1 MLIAALKQHAAHR
14 PTHSA
19 VEWAGGRLDY
29 TTLWSCVRSLADELS
44 RRGISALA
52 LALPNGAP
60 WVVADLAALLAGITL
75 VPLPPFFSPG
85 QIRHCLEQTGAQ
97 AILTPSPAALT
108 GIDLTGT
115 AATVSLRVA
124 GEELVLV
131 LLQPAGETD
140 LPSGIAKITYT
151 SGTTG
156 EPKGVMLEA
165 SAMAEV
171 AASLAEVAPLGN
183 NDRHLC
189 LTPLAV
195 LLENIGGVYAPL
207 LAGLTT
213 VLPPAHQTG
222 IMGAAGLDAEVM
234 AGALTKFRAA
244 SAILT
249 PGMLQRLV
257 ATGRQ
262 APGHLRFL
270 AVGGAPVSP
279 RLLQQAQRLNL
290 PVYEG
295 YGLSECASVVAMNQP
310 QSNRSGSVGKPLPH
324 IEIRIDPT
332 GEVLVRG
339 NLFRGYLGGEAPE
352 LEQGWWRT
360 GDLGHLDDDGFLHL
374 TGRRKNLFITAFG
387 RNVAPEWVER
397 ELILQPAILQ
407 AAVFGE
413 ARPWNLALILP
424 APGADEAAIGEAL
437 ATVNHSLPDYAR
449 VSRWLPVDEPFS
461 LNNGQLTATGRLR
474 RGTLWAHYGRRIE
487 QYYIEEEM
495 TL

>member
-1 MLIAALKQHAAHR
+1 MLTAALEQHAAHQAHR
-14 PTHSA
+14 SA
-19 VEWAGGRLDY
+19 IEWSGGRLDY
-29 TTLWSCVRSLADELS
+29 TALWSCVRALAEDLT
-44 RRGISALA
+44 RRGISVLA

-60 WVVADLAALLAGITL
+60 WVVADLAALLADITL

-85 QIRHCLEQTGAQ
+85 QIKHCLEQTGAQ
-97 AILTPSPAALT
+97 AMLTPP
-108 GIDLTGT
+108 T
-115 AATVSLRVA
+115 AAFTGLDLSRATATVPIRVA
-124 GEELVLV
+124 GEELALIR
-131 LLQPAGETD
+131 LQPAVAAD
-140 LPSGIAKITYT
+140 LPPGIAKITYT

-165 SAMAEV
+165 GAMTAV
-171 AASLAEVAPLGN
+171 AASLAEIAPLRE

-213 VLPPAHQTG
+213 VLPSAHQTG
-222 IMGAAGLDAEVM
+222 MMGATGLDAEVM
-234 AGALTKFRAA
+234 ARALTKFHAA

-257 ATGRQ
+257 ATGQ
-262 APGHLRFL
+262 SAPGHLRFL

-295 YGLSECASVVAMNQP
+295 YGLSECASVVTMNRP
-310 QSNRSGSVGKPLPH
+310 EVDRGGSVGKPLPH
-324 IEIRIDPT
+324 LEIRIDPT
-332 GEVLVRG
+332 GEILVRG
-339 NLFRGYLGGEAPE
+339 NLFRGYLGGEAPV
-352 LEQGWWRT
+352 LEEGWWRT
-360 GDLGHLDDDGFLHL
+360 GDVGHLDDDGFLHL

-424 APGADEAAIGEAL
+424 APGADEADIGEAL
-437 ATVNHSLPDYAR
+437 ASVNHALPDYAR

-474 RGTLWAHYGRRIE
+474 RSTVWAHYGRRIE
-487 QYYIEEEM
+487 QYYTDEEM